1 MVFRDELVGLLA
13 SWDREGNEG
22 DRAFYLEGFNGTG
35 SFNIDRIGRG
45 SLLVKTVC
53 LSVFGGIQPE
63 LLERYLA
70 DMVNSLDNDGRIQ
83 RFQMLVY
90 PEPVAWQWR
99 DRYPVRSARENV
111 RDIFDRLAAT
121 DFLLSG
127 AQPANDFIK
136 LPWFAFDDDAQK
148 LFIEWST
155 DLHVN
160 RIAVEQNPL
169 MRQHLAK
176 FEKLFC
182 SVALILHLAEGRTS
196 AVKRDTAA
204 RAAAWCVYMTP
215 EQGDECHADGWNDA
229 EIETFTARSA
239 RFIAMG
245 RADAEHVAERLTL
258 RDRQLDRRRMCL
270 ECDELETDGRCAAAH
285 RGTLAGVD
293 RRLEPVQNI
302 LMRCPAYI
310 SSKTYHR

>member
-1 MVFRDELVGLLA
+1 M
-13 SWDREGNEG
+13 
-22 DRAFYLEGFNGTG
+22 
-35 SFNIDRIGRG
+35 ID
-45 SLLVKTVC
+45 
-53 LSVFGGIQPE
+53 
-63 LLERYLA
+63 
-70 DMVNSLDNDGRIQ
+70 
-83 RFQMLVY
+83 
-90 PEPVAWQWR
+90 W
-99 DRYPVRSARENV
+99 
-111 RDIFDRLAAT
+111 
-121 DFLLSG
+121 
-127 AQPANDFIK
+127 
-136 LPWFAFDDDAQK
+136 
-148 LFIEWST
+148 
-155 DLHVN
+155 
-160 RIAVEQNPL
+160 
-169 MRQHLAK
+169 
-176 FEKLFC
+176 
-182 SVALILHLAEGRTS
+182 
-196 AVKRDTAA
+196 AA
-204 RAAAWCVYMTP
+204 RAKAEFSKNPANPSDKTDESRVSSVSSVPSGRFCGNHAPLSPISAVLSVAPPGFSENHGVRAAPPTERKSGNPYMTP